1 MQYKAPLRDIQ
12 FVMHELLDSESHYK
26 TLPAFQEADREL
38 MDSLFEM
45 AASFAENELSPL
57 NQSGDAEGSPKLP
70 ALSRVPFLAPVLVVA
85 RKVCLK
91 GFKLTRLTK
100 S

>member
-26 TLPAFQEADREL
+26 RLPKFQEADREL

-57 NQSGDAEGSPKLP
+57 NQSGDAEGCQ
-70 ALSRVPFLAPVLVVA
+70 FDNG
-85 RKVCLK
+85 KVTTPK
-91 GFKLTRLTK
+91 GFKKPTSNIVSLGFLP
-100 S
+100 

>member
-1 MQYKAPLRDIQ
+1 MQYKAPLRDIK

-45 AASFAENELSPL
+45 AASFAENEQQRDFLLAMGCQYGQGYWFGKPMTAEAATELLMQQHLSK
-57 NQSGDAEGSPKLP
+57 NKHD
-70 ALSRVPFLAPVLVVA
+70 
-85 RKVCLK
+85 
-91 GFKLTRLTK
+91 
-100 S
+100 